1 MEVENKYSLLNEGE
15 EQEKVTLAIDN
26 ALAEMMNDLSDL
38 AEGSSKER
46 IKDIESYF
54 YGRIHYGE
62 EPNTGDWQI
71 DELIDM
77 TAETLEEIADEYP
90 RCGLGDTETDE
101 CVAYYLKKLMLL
113 DPKINKKG

>member
-38 AEGSSKER
+38 AKDSDQER
-46 IKDIESYF
+46 ICMIESYF
-54 YGRIHYGE
+54 YGRIHYGD
-62 EPNTGDWQI
+62 EPNAGCWQI
-71 DELIDM
+71 DELIDV
-77 TAETLEEIADEYP
+77 TAEALEEIADEYP

-101 CVAYYLKKLMLL
+101 CVAYCLKELMLL

>member
-26 ALAEMMNDLSDL
+26 ALAEMMKDLSDL
-38 AEGSSKER
+38 AEGSNKER

-62 EPNTGDWQI
+62 EPIGARDFGRACLRICSAQ
-71 DELIDM
+71 
-77 TAETLEEIADEYP
+77 
-90 RCGLGDTETDE
+90 
-101 CVAYYLKKLMLL
+101 
-113 DPKINKKG
+113 